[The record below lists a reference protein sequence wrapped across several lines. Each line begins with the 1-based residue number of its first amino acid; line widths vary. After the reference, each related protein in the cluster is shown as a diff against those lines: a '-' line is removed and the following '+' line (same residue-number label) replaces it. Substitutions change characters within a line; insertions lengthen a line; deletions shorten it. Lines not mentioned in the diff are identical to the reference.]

1 LLLFAECYANEC
13 LAQKLAQ
20 NLKDVEEITIRHKEV
35 YGRDTIIK
43 ILKKILAG
51 EFKSPLVE
59 GALVIIVIID
69 YEKGDARKYI
79 DNFFSQRQVITEG
92 VVLGTIRRVRKKI
105 VAVIFDPN
113 IEEAFLCKIS
123 DKLCRTESVHKRIK
137 SKNARSFLEEFLES
151 NNAKRL
157 IELISQKVLDVIG
170 H

>member
-1 LLLFAECYANEC
+1 MLLFAECYANEC

-20 NLKDVEEITIRHKEV
+20 NLKDVEEIIIRHKEV

-51 EFKSPLVE
+51 EFRSPLVE
-59 GALVIIVIID
+59 GTLTMAIID
-69 YEKGDARKYI
+69 YERGDARKYI
-79 DNFFSQRQVITEG
+79 DNFFSQRQIITEG
-92 VVLGTIRRVRKKI
+92 IVLSTTERKRKKI

-123 DKLCRTESVHKRIK
+123 NKLCCTESVHKRIK
-137 SKNARSFLEEFLES
+137 SKNACSFLEKFLES
-151 NNAKRL
+151 DNAKRL